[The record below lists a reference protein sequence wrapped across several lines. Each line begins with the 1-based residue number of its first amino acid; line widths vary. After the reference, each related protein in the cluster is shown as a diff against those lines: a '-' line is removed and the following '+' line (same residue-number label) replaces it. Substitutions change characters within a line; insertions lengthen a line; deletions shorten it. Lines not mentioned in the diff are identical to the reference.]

1 MIYFGCGIVNE
12 EDEQMLKRKILSE
25 LKTWKN
31 SENKKCIVIRGP
43 RQVGKTYIAR
53 CLGEEY
59 ESFIEINFYESPEL
73 KNIFTGNL
81 DVNTMLL
88 NMSALISGIKMI
100 PGRTLILLDEIQ
112 ECPEAVTSLKFWSAD
127 SRYDVIATGSSLGM
141 EYKNGISYP
150 VGSVETKVM
159 YSLDFEEFLWANSIE
174 DSVIKYLRSCFA
186 NREAVSYA
194 IHERMMQLLREYMT
208 VGGMPAIVSE
218 YVSNRN
224 LNAVDRL
231 QRQIYSDY
239 ISDIAHYAPPEIKI
253 KAEKCYR
260 SIADQLSKENH
271 KFQYKTVEEKG
282 SAQKF
287 ESSVDWLLAS
297 YLAVPVYN
305 ISNVDFPMEAYR
317 EEGNFRI
324 YPTDIGLLMA
334 SYPFVLKGALRED
347 NSIESPASNIM
358 IRTAKGGLY
367 EALAA
372 DMLVKRGY
380 TNLFFLKDAKSTR
393 EIEFLITNADGIVPV
408 EIKAGRSKANSLG
421 KLLEN
426 ELIPYGYKL
435 ASQNVGVSGKRIT
448 LPLYMLM
455 FL

>member
-1 MIYFGCGIVNE
+1 
-12 EDEQMLKRKILSE
+12 MLKRKILSE
-25 LKTWKN
+25 LEAWKN
-31 SENKKCIVIRGP
+31 SENKKCIMIRGP
-43 RQVGKTYIAR
+43 RQVGKTYIVR
-53 CLGEEY
+53 CLGKEY

-73 KNIFTGNL
+73 KNIFAGNL

-88 NMSALISGIKMI
+88 NMSALISGIELI
-100 PGRTLILLDEIQ
+100 PGKTLILLDEIQ
-112 ECPEAVTSLKFWSAD
+112 ECPEAVTSLKFWYSD
-127 SRYDVIATGSSLGM
+127 NRFDVIATGSSLGI
-141 EYKNGISYP
+141 EYKNSISYP

-159 YSLDFEEFLWANSIE
+159 YSLDFEEFLWANNVEENVIE
-174 DSVIKYLRSCFA
+174 YIRNCFT

-194 IHERMMQLLREYMT
+194 IHEHMMRLLREYMT

-218 YVSNRN
+218 YI
-224 LNAVDRL
+224 LNNNMSEVDRL

-239 ISDIAHYAPPEIKI
+239 MNDIAHYAPPEVKI

-260 SIADQLSKENH
+260 SIANQLSKENH

-282 SAQKF
+282 SAQRF
-287 ESSVDWLLAS
+287 ESSIDWLTSS
-297 YLAVPVYN
+297 YLAAAVYN
-305 ISNVDFPMEAYR
+305 ISTVDFPIEAYR
-317 EEGNFRI
+317 EEDNFRI

-334 SYPFVLKGALRED
+334 SYPFVLKAALRND
-347 NSIESPASNIM
+347 NTMETPAQNIM

-372 DMLVKRGY
+372 DMLIKRGY
-380 TNLFFLKDAKSTR
+380 ENLFFLKDAKSTR
-393 EIEFLITNADGIVPV
+393 EIEFFITNDDGIIPV

-421 KLLEN
+421 RLLEN

-435 ASQNVGVSGKRIT
+435 ASQNVGVNGKRIT